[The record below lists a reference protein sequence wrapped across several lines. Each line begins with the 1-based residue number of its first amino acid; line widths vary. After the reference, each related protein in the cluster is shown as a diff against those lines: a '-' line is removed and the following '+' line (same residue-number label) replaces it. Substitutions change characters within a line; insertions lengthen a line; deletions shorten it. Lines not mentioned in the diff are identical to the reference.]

1 MLVGADGAVAV
12 LDATAHCAATEYRRP
27 VRIEAA
33 YVVGDSVLMQARY
46 SPHLRPEVY
55 AVSHDLEMMD
65 TWRIAK
71 PEFRRL
77 NALLRGF
84 AGRSMEC
91 FADGPY
97 YTYGEW
103 PEALPVFGHGSMAQ
117 VDPVF
122 FSERVRDIGIGLDLY
137 QR

>member
-1 MLVGADGAVAV
+1 
-12 LDATAHCAATEYRRP
+12 
-27 VRIEAA
+27 
-33 YVVGDSVLMQARY
+33 
-46 SPHLRPEVY
+46 
-55 AVSHDLEMMD
+55 
-65 TWRIAK
+65 
-71 PEFRRL
+71 
-77 NALLRGF
+77 
-84 AGRSMEC
+84 MEC

-103 PEALPVFGHGSMAQ
+103 SEALPVFGHGSIAQ